1 MPNSHNLN
9 TAINQNS
16 LTLNR
21 LGRAHFDTTPLSQ
34 GFSKNLFSRK
44 RVKSYLFVAVNII
57 IRHIFPENFIEITQ
71 VN

>member
-1 MPNSHNLN
+1 MPSSHNLN

-21 LGRAHFDTTPLSQ
+21 LGRAHFDTTPLPQ

>member
-1 MPNSHNLN
+1 MPSHNLN
-9 TAINQNS
+9 TAVNQYS

-21 LGRAHFDTTPLSQ
+21 LGRAHFDTMPLPQ

-44 RVKSYLFVAVNII
+44 RVESYLFVAVNII